1 MRRRISLAEW
11 AREAGIAPAVLPDGG
26 MRGRLEALIAW
37 RVAIVEAAAGRGV
50 LLVQPGLRSALPV
63 DAAIEIVRARDVVE
77 VICA

>member
-1 MRRRISLAEW
+1 MRRISLAKW
-11 AREAGIAPAVLPDGG
+11 AAEAGIAPAVLPEGG
-26 MRGRLEALIAW
+26 MRARLEALTAW
-37 RVAIVEAAAGRGV
+37 RCSVVEAAAGRGV